1 MRDGKLTLTDIK
13 RQNRTAKR
21 QVAKAKR
28 RVEKLRKLRTETF
41 SLVDQ
46 LAKLASEEAILTDL
60 YLDPQYLK
68 SEPIG

>member
-1 MRDGKLTLTDIK
+1 MNGKLTLTDIK

-21 QVAKAKR
+21 QVARAKR

-46 LAKLASEEAILTDL
+46 LAKLAQEEMDLTS
-60 YLDPQYLK
+60 YTWTPN
-68 SEPIG
+68 G